1 MDVNARWVAKVG
13 IVGLVQ
19 VLMQTRLRGATCSG
33 TDPEFGFQAGA
44 GHCCKG
50 RGPKKSIFLGKSPKL
65 WVGGGQES

>member
-1 MDVNARWVAKVG
+1 MAHFKHVKLQNQIVDVNARWVAKVG

-44 GHCCKG
+44 GDSW
-50 RGPKKSIFLGKSPKL
+50 RVRVQSP
-65 WVGGGQES
+65 